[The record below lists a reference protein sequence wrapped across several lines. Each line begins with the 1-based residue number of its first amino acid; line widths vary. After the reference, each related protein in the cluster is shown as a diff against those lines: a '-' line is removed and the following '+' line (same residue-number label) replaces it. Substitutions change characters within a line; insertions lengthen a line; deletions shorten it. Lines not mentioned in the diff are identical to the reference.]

1 MIVTKIVKTNKKV
14 PSLLAGYPQPH
25 AYNQRVRRRGRR
37 NNAVIVAINKD
48 CYDCYKDCK
57 NK

>member
-14 PSLLAGYPQPH
+14 PSLLAGYPQAH
-25 AYNQRVRRRGRR
+25 AYNQRVRRGRRR
-37 NNAVIVAINKD
+37 NNAVVFEINKD
-48 CYDCYKDCK
+48 WYDCYKDCK